1 MTDSDSKK
9 VSSPP
14 GKRIAQCPGRYTEV
28 MRNPPVFKGRQNEG
42 SIPES
47 GCMWSVG
54 WERPMVKVNSY
65 RALLLLH
72 DSLSL
77 SPNVS
82 SFLVWT
88 LINNV

>member
-14 GKRIAQCPGRYTEV
+14 GRYTEV
-28 MRNPPVFKGRQNEG
+28 VRNPPVFKGRQNEG

-54 WERPMVKVNSY
+54 WERPRVKVNSY
-65 RALLLLH
+65 RALLLH
-72 DSLSL
+72 DSL
-77 SPNVS
+77 PNVS